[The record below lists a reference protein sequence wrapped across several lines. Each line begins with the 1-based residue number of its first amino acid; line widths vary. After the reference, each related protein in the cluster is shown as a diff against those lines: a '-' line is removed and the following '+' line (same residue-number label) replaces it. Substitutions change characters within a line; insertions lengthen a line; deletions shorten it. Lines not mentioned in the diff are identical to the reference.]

1 MSPSVFP
8 PLRWCG
14 QATGAGAGHP
24 HTLPPACPRSRPGGG
39 RPFPSRFPGTG
50 SLSWGMLGAP
60 SSKDACPSPNWSH
73 WAIFLGSLGGPTGA
87 PVGETHE
94 SVGPEA
100 EGPGAARR
108 AGLRARRQRSAA
120 TVAAA
125 PAWPGPA
132 RLRLPRP
139 QVSPGSGRRRFVPP
153 PFSARPAFSYCKEE
167 SDNVPAPS
175 LPPLKADVPK

>member
-24 HTLPPACPRSRPGGG
+24 HTLPPACPRSCPGGG

-73 WAIFLGSLGGPTGA
+73 WVIFLGSLGGPTGA

-125 PAWPGPA
+125 PARPGPA
-132 RLRLPRP
+132 ATAPPTGVARLWAAAVRASPR
-139 QVSPGSGRRRFVPP
+139 SPLVPLFPTVRRRVTTF
-153 PFSARPAFSYCKEE
+153 RL
-167 SDNVPAPS
+167 
-175 LPPLKADVPK
+175 LPCRR